1 MCRCADTLRTV
12 NPLFARL
19 GIPTDAETLTGIQR
33 LIKER
38 VTETR
43 HLDFKRQLNN
53 IDDLADDMSALAN
66 VGGGVLII
74 GIGIDKADCAA
85 SSQSMIF
92 AWSSSRPC
100 RRHEMG

>member
-1 MCRCADTLRTV
+1 MLPPRYATAPTSPDVPLRGY
-12 NPLFARL
+12 LEDRESAFARL
-19 GIPTDAETLTGIQR
+19 GIATDAETLTGIQR

-66 VGGGVLII
+66 VGAVY
-74 GIGIDKADCAA
+74 
-85 SSQSMIF
+85 
-92 AWSSSRPC
+92 SSSA
-100 RRHEMG
+100 